1 MSWEHY
7 IYFDTQ
13 IIAIVLSPIR
23 YFLSHISLFCLQIII
38 SLHAHFIFIVAH
50 SIIWCTH
57 YICLVLP
64 LSLFGS
70 HIIVSG
76 ENIWIF
82 CGLFSICLFFFFLLL
97 IISLLGTH
105 TLSLCGHIYII
116 LCTFYYYLLFASYY
130 LVHCINYLVRS
141 L

>member
-50 SIIWCTH
+50 SIIWSTH
-57 YICLVLP
+57 YICLVRP

-82 CGLFSICLFFFFLLL
+82 CGLFSICLFFSFCCSLLVYWVHTIYLFVGISILFYAHFIIIYWLRHIIWCIVL
-97 IISLLGTH
+97 II
-105 TLSLCGHIYII
+105 
-116 LCTFYYYLLFASYY
+116 
-130 LVHCINYLVRS
+130 
-141 L
+141 